1 MKCNRFLIIFHS
13 TVSESNKKVDFARWN
28 PIIHSKPVRNQI
40 FMLNHRFLLACNQ
53 FIILLLIYYLLS
65 FTYICILYKKY
76 ISIIIVS
83 SKQKSA
89 SETSFFGTLKKF
101 WRLYLWLQINW
112 WYVNG
117 VLIIVI
123 LKYII
128 KLIISFSFYFQVFP
142 VKNIFWHSTGHLK
155 VCNNYRYKFANLSLQ
170 I

>member
-1 MKCNRFLIIFHS
+1 VKCNRFLIIFHS

-89 SETSFFGTLKKF
+89 SETSFFGTLKNSDVYISLIADKLMVCK
-101 WRLYLWLQINW
+101 WCIDNSYTQI
-112 WYVNG
+112 YYK
-117 VLIIVI
+117 I
-123 LKYII
+123 
-128 KLIISFSFYFQVFP
+128 
-142 VKNIFWHSTGHLK
+142 
-155 VCNNYRYKFANLSLQ
+155 NY
-170 I
+170 